1 MRIKIRLGD
10 HFLRGICQRVRSFRR
25 SLLTEKKF
33 IMLFKTALTILVNVC
48 CVALLFF
55 HYKHIS
61 AASAPRTRN
70 VEKGNQISTGSARF
84 RNTLKPLLIFRIHG
98 VHLCSVHTPLPTS
111 SKLASQ
117 QMREQAKLMPPPPIA
132 VAAKKGGFVA
142 RHLPMH
148 EFNFNSAIKSFAE
161 PRSS

>member
-25 SLLTEKKF
+25 SLLTEQKF

-98 VHLCSVHTPLPTS
+98 VHLCSVHTSTYLFKISITANARAG
-111 SKLASQ
+111 KIIA
-117 QMREQAKLMPPPPIA
+117 PPHCRRRQ
-132 VAAKKGGFVA
+132 KGRIRCPAFTNA
-142 RHLPMH
+142 R
-148 EFNFNSAIKSFAE
+148 I
-161 PRSS
+161 